1 MGSISSSRWNNNSNN
16 LKKVV
21 AIAVMIFILFV
32 ISEVANAVQRRK
44 TTLALHVTIDHDD
57 ELSATADSYDVVS
70 NASLFSSLDA
80 ELEWDRY
87 MIPDYDYHQNRVNNN
102 NNNNNIDEGKGSTN
116 PSSSASRRDTERK
129 LFEFNRNTS
138 HYLRRKQK

>member
-44 TTLALHVTIDHDD
+44 TTLALHATIDHDD
-57 ELSATADSYDVVS
+57 ELSAADSYDVVS

-102 NNNNNIDEGKGSTN
+102 NNNNIDEGKGSTN
-116 PSSSASRRDTERK
+116 PSSSASKRDTERK
-129 LFEFNRNTS
+129 LSS
-138 HYLRRKQK
+138 HHLRRKQK

>member
-44 TTLALHVTIDHDD
+44 TTLALHATIDHDD
-57 ELSATADSYDVVS
+57 ELSAADSYDVVS

-87 MIPDYDYHQNRVNNN
+87 MIPGYDYHQNRVNNN

>member
-44 TTLALHVTIDHDD
+44 TLALHATIDHDD
-57 ELSATADSYDVVS
+57 ELSAADSYDVVS

-87 MIPDYDYHQNRVNNN
+87 MIPGYDYHQNRVNN

-116 PSSSASRRDTERK
+116 PSSSASKRDTERK
-129 LFEFNRNTS
+129 LSS
-138 HYLRRKQK
+138 HHLRRKQK

>member
-116 PSSSASRRDTERK
+116 PSSSASKRDTERK
-129 LFEFNRNTS
+129 LSS
-138 HYLRRKQK
+138 HHLRRKQK

>member
-87 MIPDYDYHQNRVNNN
+87 MIPGYDYHQNRVN

-116 PSSSASRRDTERK
+116 PSSSASKRDTERK
-129 LFEFNRNTS
+129 LSS
-138 HYLRRKQK
+138 HHLRWKQK